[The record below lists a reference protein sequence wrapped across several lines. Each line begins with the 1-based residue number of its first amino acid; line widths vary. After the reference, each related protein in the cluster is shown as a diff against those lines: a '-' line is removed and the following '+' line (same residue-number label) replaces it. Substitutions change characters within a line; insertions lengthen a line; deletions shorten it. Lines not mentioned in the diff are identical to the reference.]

1 MNGPARQRPPAGQPE
16 DRPATAGGPAGS
28 PPAVPALLA
37 RPGEAE
43 QREFDQEIRA
53 AVRYEKG
60 LAVKAVIA
68 LAIVA
73 LVILIRLFFLG

>member
-1 MNGPARQRPPAGQPE
+1 MTGPAPPTPPA
-16 DRPATAGGPAGS
+16 RPSGAPLAGE
-28 PPAVPALLA
+28 
-37 RPGEAE
+37 PGEAE
-43 QREFDQEIRA
+43 TQEFDQEIRA